1 MDTLKPELR
10 QKLELNKNIWVAT
23 VRGDGRPHLSPVWF
37 IYLAGKLY
45 ICIDPQSVKSKNLY
59 ENPMITLALED
70 GTHPLICEGK
80 ASFVIK
86 PYPSEILAYFKHK
99 YEWDLLQD
107 NIYSMLVEITP
118 MRWLNW

>member
-23 VRGDGRPHLSPVWF
+23 VRKDGRPHLSPVWF

-45 ICIDPQSVKSKNLY
+45 ICIDPKSVKSKNLH

-70 GTHPLICEGK
+70 GTHPLICEGQ
-80 ASFVIK
+80 ASFVTK

-107 NIYSMLVEITP
+107 SVYSMLVEITP
-118 MRWLNW
+118 LRWLNW